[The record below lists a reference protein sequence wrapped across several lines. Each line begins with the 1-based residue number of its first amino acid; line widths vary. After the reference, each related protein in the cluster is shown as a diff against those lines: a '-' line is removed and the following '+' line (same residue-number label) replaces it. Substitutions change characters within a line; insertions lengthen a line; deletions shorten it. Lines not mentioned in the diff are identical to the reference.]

1 MIKANV
7 PQSFRYSF
15 LLTELAALLVANRV
29 AFGSWLPTT
38 DPAGLWFYA
47 ALFGLLLGQ
56 RLNTPFFTAP
66 KDAVLYAIPALV
78 AVLQIPD
85 SAWAINPK
93 WGIVSQTLLLVW
105 TGLVIAA
112 ASLALWFQNFENTV
126 AVRISGVAAQ
136 LSSSVGGPI
145 AFFSVVLFLVL
156 LAFPPLEVEG
166 LMVIVIAWVLT
177 GPFSLLDYMY
187 GLSRRIRRVLAFGT
201 KDVDVAE
208 VAAYQVPGLVV
219 FRTQRDDDLPPGSTV
234 AFRDAG
240 GDLRIAGVVGSAG
253 RDSGSLTRSV
263 DFGFVQESSQSQ
275 LAFIDNMQA
284 MLVSDQCLS
293 PDQQRRNANLRSNCI
308 GFVAPES
315 EIGKLIIEV
324 VATKD
329 LAAGRLVQARC
340 GVEDVFYQ
348 LTNGLTKE
356 EVIQQKN
363 TFGFVAAQARTVG
376 IWDANNY
383 RFKPVSWVPEP
394 NSPVF
399 LLEAKS
405 SEFDAS
411 RIGTFPGSD
420 MTVGLRRI
428 DYLVT
433 HNTAILGIL
442 GVGKSTLA
450 MELVERIL
458 TTGTKTIVL
467 DLTDQYA
474 TDLEGLYDP
483 SKNDSVIADLQVA
496 CLNGKSNVK
505 QNVEEGGSR
514 GQFGSAVV
522 QLVAKFMASDQSLLI
537 LNPAVFEVWK
547 QDSKPFSGNA
557 SMASLTACELTHIFS
572 DAALKAVQAMGRTDK
587 ARLLMVYEEAHSL
600 VPEWNATVGDGD
612 RAASNGTARAILQ
625 GRKYGL
631 GCLLITQRTASV
643 TKTILNQCNSIFA
656 MRSFDDTGRE
666 FLANYIGRDYAGLL
680 PSLPER
686 NAIFF
691 GRASSSE
698 NPIQVQLNDR
708 SEFLNAFRGRAVTSD
723 RSVEQK

>member
-1 MIKANV
+1 MIKATV
-7 PQSFRYSF
+7 PQAVRYSF
-15 LLTELAALLVANRV
+15 LLIELAALVVANRV
-29 AFGSWLPTT
+29 AFGVWLPTS

-56 RLNTPFFTAP
+56 RLNTPFFTSP
-66 KDAVLYAIPALV
+66 KDAVLYAIPTLV

-85 SAWAINPK
+85 SAWATDAR
-93 WGIVSQTLLLVW
+93 WGAVSHILLLVW
-105 TGLVIAA
+105 TSLVIVA
-112 ASLALWFQNFENTV
+112 ASLALWFQNFEGTV
-126 AVRISGVAAQ
+126 AVRVSGVAAQ
-136 LSSSVGGPI
+136 LSSSAGGPI

-156 LAFPPLEVEG
+156 LAFQPTTVEG
-166 LMVIVIAWVLT
+166 LLVIVVAWALT
-177 GPFSLLDYMY
+177 GPFSLMDYLY
-187 GLSRRIRRVLAFGT
+187 GLSRRIRRVLATGF
-201 KDVDVAE
+201 DAVAVGI

-219 FRTQRDDDLPPGSTV
+219 IRTQREAEFPPGSTV
-234 AFRDAG
+234 AFRDAT
-240 GDLRIAGVVGSAG
+240 GDLHVAGVVGSAG
-253 RDSGSLTRSV
+253 KDSGPLTRSV
-263 DFGFVQESSQSQ
+263 ELGFVKKSSAAQ
-275 LAFIDNMQA
+275 LAYIDNMQA
-284 MLVSDQCLS
+284 MVVSEDCLT
-293 PDQQRRNANLRSNCI
+293 PDQQQRSVNLRINCI

-315 EIGKLIIEV
+315 EIGKLIVEV

-340 GVEDVFYQ
+340 GAEDVFYQ

-356 EVIQQKN
+356 EVVQHKN

-376 IWDANNY
+376 VWDAGNS
-383 RFKPVSWVPEP
+383 RFKPVSWVPAP

-399 LLEAKS
+399 LVETKS

-420 MTVGLRRI
+420 MSVGLRSV

-442 GVGKSTLA
+442 GVGKSTLS
-450 MELVERIL
+450 MELVERVL
-458 TTGTKTIVL
+458 RGGSKVIVL

-474 TDLEGLYDP
+474 SELVDLYDFENNENSI
-483 SKNDSVIADLQVA
+483 SKLQAA
-496 CLNGKSNVK
+496 CVNGKTNVK
-505 QNVEEGGSR
+505 KNVEEGGSR
-514 GQFGSAVV
+514 NEFSSAVAG
-522 QLVAKFMASDQSLLI
+522 LVVEFMKSEHDLLI

-547 QDSKPFSGNA
+547 QDSKPFGDTA

-572 DAALKAVQAMGRTDK
+572 DAALRAVQPMGRTDK

-666 FLANYIGRDYAGLL
+666 FLANYIGREYAGLL

-698 NPIQVQLNDR
+698 NPIQVKLNDR
-708 SEFLNAFRGRAVTSD
+708 EEFLNSFRVKAVAPERAAG
-723 RSVEQK
+723 

>member
-1 MIKANV
+1 MTKTTV
-7 PQSFRYSF
+7 PQPVRYSF
-15 LLTELAALLVANRV
+15 LLIELAALVAANRV
-29 AFGSWLPTT
+29 AFGVWLPTS

-85 SAWAINPK
+85 SAWATNAR
-93 WGIVSQTLLLVW
+93 WGEASRILLLVW
-105 TGLVIAA
+105 TGLVIVA
-112 ASLALWFQNFENTV
+112 ASLALWLQSFEGAV
-126 AVRISGVAAQ
+126 AVRVSGVAAQ
-136 LSSSVGGPI
+136 LSGSAGGPI

-156 LAFPPLEVEG
+156 LAFRPPTVDG
-166 LMVIVIAWVLT
+166 LLLIVIAWVLT
-177 GPFSLLDYMY
+177 GPFSLMDYLY
-187 GLSRRIRRVLAFGT
+187 GLFRRIRRVLAFGRSE
-201 KDVDVAE
+201 VAVAE

-219 FRTQRDDDLPPGSTV
+219 IRTQREDELPSGSTV
-234 AFRDAG
+234 AFRDAV
-240 GDLRIAGVVGSAG
+240 GDLHVAGVVGSAG

-263 DFGFVQESSQSQ
+263 ELGFLQESSSAQ
-275 LAFIDNMQA
+275 LAYIDNMQA
-284 MLVSDQCLS
+284 MVVSEECLT
-293 PDQQRRNANLRSNCI
+293 PDQKKRSANLRTNCV

-324 VATKD
+324 VAAKD
-329 LAAGRLVQARC
+329 LAAGRLVQTRC
-340 GVEDVFYQ
+340 GDEDVFYQ

-356 EVIQQKN
+356 EVVQHKN

-376 IWDANNY
+376 IWDTDNA
-383 RFKPVSWVPEP
+383 RFKPVSWVPAP

-399 LLEAKS
+399 LVESKS
-405 SEFDAS
+405 GDFDVS

-420 MTVGLRRI
+420 MAVGLRSV

-450 MELVERIL
+450 MELVERVL
-458 TTGTKTIVL
+458 SEGVKVIVL

-474 TDLEGLYDP
+474 SELNGLYDRVF
-483 SKNDSVIADLQVA
+483 NDSAIEKLQAA
-496 CLNGKSNVK
+496 CTNGKTNVK
-505 QNVEEGGSR
+505 KNVEEGGSR
-514 GQFGSAVV
+514 NAFAGAVAE
-522 QLVAKFMASDQSLLI
+522 LVDAFIKSEHKLLI

-547 QDSKPFSGNA
+547 QDSKPFGDTA

-572 DAALKAVQAMGRTDK
+572 DAALKAVQPMGRTDK

-600 VPEWNATVGDGD
+600 VPEWNATVGEGD

-666 FLANYIGRDYAGLL
+666 FLSNYIGREYAGLL

-698 NPIQVQLNDR
+698 NPIQVRLNDR
-708 SEFLNAFRGRAVTSD
+708 DEFLNSFRRTAATLGS
-723 RSVEQK
+723 

>member
-1 MIKANV
+1 MI
-7 PQSFRYSF
+7 
-15 LLTELAALLVANRV
+15 ANRV
-29 AFGSWLPTT
+29 AFGVWLPTS

-78 AVLQIPD
+78 AVVQIPD
-85 SAWAINPK
+85 SAWASNVR
-93 WGIVSQTLLLVW
+93 WGEVSRTLLLVW
-105 TGLVIAA
+105 AALVIVA
-112 ASLALWFQNFENTV
+112 ASLALWFQNFEGAV
-126 AVRISGVAAQ
+126 AVRVSGVAAQ
-136 LSSSVGGPI
+136 LSASAGGPI

-156 LAFPPLEVEG
+156 LAFQPPSVEG
-166 LMVIVIAWVLT
+166 LLLIVAAWVLI
-177 GPFSLLDYMY
+177 GPFSLLDYLY
-187 GLSRRIRRVLAFGT
+187 GLYRRIRRLLTFGIGD
-201 KDVDVAE
+201 KAAAE
-208 VAAYQVPGLVV
+208 VVAYQVPGLVV
-219 FRTQRDDDLPPGSTV
+219 IRTQREDELPLGSTV
-234 AFRDAG
+234 AFRDAV
-240 GDLRIAGVVGSAG
+240 GDLRVAGVVGYAG

-263 DFGFVQESSQSQ
+263 ELGFVHESRSGQ
-275 LAFIDNMQA
+275 LAYIENMQA
-284 MLVSDQCLS
+284 IVVADDCLT
-293 PDQQRRNANLRSNCI
+293 PDQQKRSANLRTNCI

-329 LAAGRLVQARC
+329 LAAGRLVQVLC
-340 GVEDVFYQ
+340 GPELVFYQ

-356 EVIQQKN
+356 EVVQNKN
-363 TFGFVAAQARTVG
+363 TFGFIAAQARTVG
-376 IWDANNY
+376 IWDATNA
-383 RFKPVSWVPEP
+383 RFKPVSWVAAP

-399 LLEAKS
+399 LVETKS
-405 SEFDAS
+405 SDFDIS
-411 RIGTFPGSD
+411 RIGVFPGSD
-420 MTVGLRRI
+420 MVVGLRSV

-433 HNTAILGIL
+433 HNAAILGIL

-450 MELVERIL
+450 MELVERVL
-458 TTGTKTIVL
+458 SEGVKTIVL

-474 TDLEGLYDP
+474 SDLAGLYDIAE
-483 SKNDSVIADLQVA
+483 NDSAIVKLQTA
-496 CLNGKSNVK
+496 CVSGKTNVK

-514 GQFGSAVV
+514 SQFGAAVV
-522 QLVAKFMASDQSLLI
+522 QLIADFMVSNESLLI
-537 LNPAVFEVWK
+537 LNPAAFEVWK

-557 SMASLTACELTHIFS
+557 SMASLTACELTQIFS
-572 DAALKAVQAMGRTDK
+572 DAALKAVQSMGRTDK

-698 NPIQVQLNDR
+698 NPIQVELNNR
-708 SEFLNAFRGRAVTSD
+708 EVFLKAFRTKAVTIDSA
-723 RSVEQK
+723 VA